1 MARRKPLNRYD
12 EYAAL
17 LDAVRGIRWPAR
29 SAVRGGIPGA
39 HTSRLRGISAEFT
52 EYRPYRQG
60 DDTRRID
67 WKLFARSD
75 RAYIRLSNDRAILPT
90 MIVLDAS
97 ASMAFPVAT
106 NGKWKLAAQIGVALG
121 AVARNS
127 GDPVG
132 LVIAQDEEPLLLP
145 PRMRRSVTHE
155 IIRAVSATRPNGRAA
170 LAPSVSIAAQ
180 SGGRLVIVTDFLGD
194 AEELLTVASRLVAAG
209 REVHAVHVIA
219 REEIDPPDEAAM
231 VSDPEAPDVRR
242 ALTSD
247 TRDCVPRG
255 VWRVAGSHR
264 ARVCRSGGRV
274 RDGDCRRGDGRAPHP
289 PHHRAARDVRDSM
302 SFLAPGFLYAAL
314 AVAAANSRAPFH
326 RDASAA
332 CRDPAD
338 RALRSGYARDY
349 NRARAPSVGLVADA
363 VTRAVDARRGCGIG
377 EAGYHT
383 APRSRSARDSG
394 RRLTLGA

>member
-1 MARRKPLNRYD
+1 MVTAEDESYD
-12 EYAAL
+12 EYAPL

-106 NGKWKLAAQIGVALG
+106 NAKWMLAAQLGVALG

-132 LVIAQDEEPLLLP
+132 LVVAQEKEPLLFA
-145 PRMRRSVTHE
+145 PRMRRSVTLE
-155 IIRAVSATRPNGRAA
+155 LIRAVSGTRPSGNAP

-180 SGGRLVIVTDFLGD
+180 YGGRLVIVTDLLGD
-194 AEELLTVASRLVAAG
+194 AAELLTVASRLVAAG

-219 REEIDPPDEAAM
+219 AEEIDPPSDAAM
-231 VSDPEAPDVRR
+231 VSDPEAPSLRR
-242 ALTSD
+242 ALTGE
-247 TRDCVPRG
+247 TRDSYVAAYSAWRDQIAHEFSDAGVGYTMAIVGDETPDHLVRRITAPRG
-255 VWRVAGSHR
+255 VAI
-264 ARVCRSGGRV
+264 
-274 RDGDCRRGDGRAPHP
+274 
-289 PHHRAARDVRDSM
+289 
-302 SFLAPGFLYAAL
+302 
-314 AVAAANSRAPFH
+314 
-326 RDASAA
+326 
-332 CRDPAD
+332 
-338 RALRSGYARDY
+338 
-349 NRARAPSVGLVADA
+349 
-363 VTRAVDARRGCGIG
+363 T
-377 EAGYHT
+377 T
-383 APRSRSARDSG
+383 
-394 RRLTLGA
+394 

>member
-1 MARRKPLNRYD
+1 MATGAIESYD

-17 LDAVRGIRWPAR
+17 LDAVRGVRWPAR

-60 DDTRRID
+60 DDLRRID

-106 NGKWKLAAQIGVALG
+106 SAKWMLAAHVGIALG

-132 LVIAQDEEPLLLP
+132 LVVAGDEPLLLA

-155 IIRAVSATRPNGRAA
+155 IIRAISATRPGGSEP
-170 LAPSVSIAAQ
+170 LSPSVSIAAQ

-194 AEELLTVASRLVAAG
+194 AGELLTVASRWVAAG

-219 REEIDPPDEAAM
+219 REEIDPPREAAM
-231 VSDPEAPDVRR
+231 VSDPEASDIRR
-242 ALTSD
+242 ALTGD
-247 TRDCVPRG
+247 TRDSYMAAYAEWRDRIAHDFTEAGVAYSTAIVGEETPDHLIRRITAPRG
-255 VWRVAGSHR
+255 V
-264 ARVCRSGGRV
+264 
-274 RDGDCRRGDGRAPHP
+274 
-289 PHHRAARDVRDSM
+289 AA
-302 SFLAPGFLYAAL
+302 
-314 AVAAANSRAPFH
+314 
-326 RDASAA
+326 
-332 CRDPAD
+332 
-338 RALRSGYARDY
+338 
-349 NRARAPSVGLVADA
+349 
-363 VTRAVDARRGCGIG
+363 
-377 EAGYHT
+377 T
-383 APRSRSARDSG
+383 A
-394 RRLTLGA
+394 

>member
-1 MARRKPLNRYD
+1 MTADSVDSYD
-12 EYAAL
+12 QYTAL

-60 DDTRRID
+60 DDPRRVD

-106 NGKWKLAAQIGVALG
+106 NAKWILAAQLGVGLG

-132 LVIAQDEEPLLLP
+132 LVIAGEEPLMLA

-155 IIRAVSATRPNGRAA
+155 IIRAVSAARPGGNT
-170 LAPSVSIAAQ
+170 LLSPSVSIAAQ
-180 SGGRLVIVTDFLGD
+180 TGGRLVIVTDFLGD
-194 AEELLTVASRLVAAG
+194 AEDLLAVASRWVAAG

-219 REEIDPPDEAAM
+219 QEELDPSREALTVA
-231 VSDPEAPDVRR
+231 DPETPGLRR
-242 ALTSD
+242 ALTSG
-247 TRDCVPRG
+247 TRDSYMAAFGAWRDRIAHDFSDAG
-255 VWRVAGSHR
+255 VAYAMAVVGEETPDHLI
-264 ARVCRSGGRV
+264 
-274 RDGDCRRGDGRAPHP
+274 RRIT
-289 PHHRAARDVRDSM
+289 AARGM
-302 SFLAPGFLYAAL
+302 SA
-314 AVAAANSRAPFH
+314 
-326 RDASAA
+326 
-332 CRDPAD
+332 
-338 RALRSGYARDY
+338 
-349 NRARAPSVGLVADA
+349 
-363 VTRAVDARRGCGIG
+363 
-377 EAGYHT
+377 T
-383 APRSRSARDSG
+383 A
-394 RRLTLGA
+394 